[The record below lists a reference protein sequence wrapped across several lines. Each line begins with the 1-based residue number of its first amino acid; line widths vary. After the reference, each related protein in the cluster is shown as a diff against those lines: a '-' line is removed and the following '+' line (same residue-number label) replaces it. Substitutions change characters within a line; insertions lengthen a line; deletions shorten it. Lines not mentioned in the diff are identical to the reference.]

1 MLTPDK
7 IRERV
12 FQTTGRGSYRSDDVD
27 MFMSEVIASFEQMY
41 KENGDLVRKISI
53 LAKKVEEYRADEE
66 SLKMALFNAQKL
78 ADRIVAEAKETAAN
92 EVASVKDVTDKLR
105 ADAAADAQ
113 ALETNAKNESEEMI
127 ANAKAEA
134 AKILE
139 DANREASDILGNINR
154 KVTHESLVYEMIQKE
169 ASEFKSKLIAMYREH
184 ITLINDLPEIVDEQ
198 LDKQEE
204 TVAEETVEEVVEET
218 VEEFVPE
225 VAYEEV
231 VMEEVEETVEEEALV
246 EDETPAVEEV
256 AVVEETVVED
266 AVVVEEEP
274 AVVEDVADFV
284 VVDEV
289 ETVEETPAFDEVYSE
304 PISDEIFKNFE
315 DDSEKTVVVEKKKS
329 FKLDLSQIDF
339 ADENDYVAPAPQEQT
354 AFENY
359 GVIEDIDSGADDSQ
373 PMSFKGFFKKK

>member
-66 SLKMALFNAQKL
+66 SLKMALLNAQKL

-113 ALETNAKNESEEMI
+113 ALETNAKNESEAMI
-127 ANAKAEA
+127 ADAKAEA
-134 AKILE
+134 AKILD
-139 DANREASDILGNINR
+139 DANREASEILGNINR

-169 ASEFKSKLIAMYREH
+169 ASEFKSKLIAMYRDH
-184 ITLINDLPEIVDEQ
+184 ITLINDLPEIVEEQ
-198 LDKQEE
+198 LNKEE
-204 TVAEETVEEVVEET
+204 PVAEEAVEEVVEDTAEAV
-218 VEEFVPE
+218 VEEVT
-225 VAYEEV
+225 YEEV
-231 VMEEVEETVEEEALV
+231 VMEEIEEAPVVEDEPVVEETPVAEDAPAVVEEVPVV
-246 EDETPAVEEV
+246 EETPAV
-256 AVVEETVVED
+256 VEE
-266 AVVVEEEP
+266 
-274 AVVEDVADFV
+274 VADFV
-284 VVDEV
+284 VVDDEPV
-289 ETVEETPAFDEVYSE
+289 VEEAPVVEEFFSE

-315 DDSEKTVVVEKKKS
+315 DNSEKTVVVEKKKS

-339 ADENDYVAPAPQEQT
+339 ADESEYVAPAPST
-354 AFENY
+354 PTMIDNF
-359 GVIEDIDSGADDSQ
+359 GVIEDANNDADDSQ